1 MGKRK
6 GMIREG
12 VALAL
17 SLALFSSGMNLSG
30 MSVLAADVK
39 QDDAFN
45 PTVTSEGVAGWNNS
59 NDEQN
64 VTESDQKTVFPTGG
78 NTVASDNDSDK
89 APWNQID
96 EPEVDLDENGTNEIE
111 DTKQANG
118 EIVDP
123 ETPENTNA
131 GIALLSIV
139 EDVLEADSLE
149 QRISKKIIEA
159 ITTNIGTATITID
172 LKELDINDSKDL
184 KDEELLKLV
193 YQTVLRDCPYD
204 LFWNDQE
211 ADDAFATRIQN
222 GTITFEFAIADEY
235 KDISDPTRVD
245 IDKVIAA
252 TESKKN
258 VDVIVQDNENKDI
271 KDMLKA
277 YQEEIC
283 NLTSYNHTERDKYNA
298 NAKDP
303 TLDLNAW
310 QPLYVFDKNADTE
323 VVCEGYSK
331 AFQYLCDK
339 SNLPSNTKCYT
350 VTGIMSGGTGAGG
363 HMWNIVVIDGKS
375 YLVDVTNSDAGS
387 AGDPEYNNGST
398 PLFLAIPTSGS
409 VEEGYTFKLPNGNT
423 IFYKYDDDTLKLY
436 GKDSS
441 ILKLSNTPPTT
452 KPETPKPNPTPT
464 PNPDPGPGPDK
475 DPDWNGKPLPDED
488 LNPDWMNPDSNPN
501 PDTDM
506 DPNWTDENL
515 TPSGSGSVSSD
526 RNNSGSSSTD
536 DANSGAVNGDV
547 NTGVNNGNNTG
558 NTDNNNVSSNGTGT
572 TSSTQASNTSPKTGD
587 HNAIMF
593 YMVLMLLALGTVG
606 SIYVVRQKRN

>member
-30 MSVLAADVK
+30 MSVLAADMK
-39 QDDAFN
+39 QNDAFN

-64 VTESDQKTVFPTGG
+64 VTESDQKPVFSTGG

-96 EPEVDLDENGTNEIE
+96 EPEADLDENGTNEIE
-111 DTKQANG
+111 DTKQAND
-118 EIVDP
+118 EIADP
-123 ETPENTNA
+123 ETPGNANA

-139 EDVLEADSLE
+139 EDVLEADSPE
-149 QRISKKIIEA
+149 QRISKELIEK
-159 ITTNIGTATITID
+159 ITTEIGNATIAINT
-172 LKELDINDSKDL
+172 KELGINDPS
-184 KDEELLKLV
+184 LLDFELV

-211 ADDAFATRIQN
+211 VNNPISIGSD
-222 GTITFEFAIADEY
+222 GTVTFKFAIADEY
-235 KDISDPTRVD
+235 KDANDPTKVD
-245 IDKVIAA
+245 KDKIIAA
-252 TESKKN
+252 IESKKN
-258 VDVIVQDNENKDI
+258 VDVIVQNNENKDI

-298 NAKDP
+298 NNP
-303 TLDLNAW
+303 NLDLNAW

-350 VTGIMSGGTGAGG
+350 VTGTMSGGTGAGG

-452 KPETPKPNPTPT
+452 KPETPKPDPTPT

-536 DANSGAVNGDV
+536 DANSGAVNGGV

-572 TSSTQASNTSPKTGD
+572 TSSTQASNASPKTGD

-593 YMVLMLLALGTVG
+593 YMALMLLALGTVG

>member
-30 MSVLAADVK
+30 MSVLAADMG

-64 VTESDQKTVFPTGG
+64 VTGFDQKPVFSTGG

-96 EPEVDLDENGTNEIE
+96 EPKDEEAAEDLKDVEEVNGNAE
-111 DTKQANG
+111 DKEVSDDA
-118 EIVDP
+118 
-123 ETPENTNA
+123 NA
-131 GIALLSIV
+131 GIAILSVVDDIL
-139 EDVLEADSLE
+139 DANTLE
-149 QRISKKIIEA
+149 QRISKDVIKQLQAGIIDV
-159 ITTNIGTATITID
+159 TVNLTI
-172 LKELDINDSKDL
+172 
-184 KDEELLKLV
+184 EELGKLDLSKV
-193 YQTVLRDCPYD
+193 YQTVLRDCPFDIY
-204 LFWNDQE
+204 WNDVNKGLGLNTE
-211 ADDAFATRIQN
+211 HIAEGIVGFEFHIADD
-222 GTITFEFAIADEY
+222 Y
-235 KDISDPTRVD
+235 KDSQNPNQISKDS
-245 IDKVIAA
+245 IEKAKVAKENANKIVQLH
-252 TESKKN
+252 ESKS
-258 VDVIVQDNENKDI
+258 VQ
-271 KDMLKA
+271 DMLKA

-283 NLTSYNHTERDKYNA
+283 NLTSYNHEQNENDGTK
-298 NAKDP
+298 P
-303 TLDLNAW
+303 VDLNAW
-310 QPLYVFDKNADTE
+310 QPLYVFDNDNTNQ

-331 AFQYLCDK
+331 AFQYLCDS

-350 VTGIMSGGTGAGG
+350 VTGTMSGGTGAGG

-375 YLVDVTNSDAGS
+375 YLVDVTNSDTGS
-387 AGDPEYNNGST
+387 AGDPKYNNGST
-398 PLFLAIPTSGS
+398 PLFLATPTSGS
-409 VEEGYTFKLPNGNT
+409 VEEGYTFKLPNGKT

-452 KPETPKPNPTPT
+452 KPEPPKPDPTPT
-464 PNPDPGPGPDK
+464 PDPDPSPDK

-488 LNPDWMNPDSNPN
+488 LNPDWMNPGSNPN

-558 NTDNNNVSSNGTGT
+558 NTNNNVSSNGTGT
-572 TSSTQASNTSPKTGD
+572 SSSTQASNASPKTGD
-587 HNAIMF
+587 YNAIMF

>member
-64 VTESDQKTVFPTGG
+64 VTESDQKPVFSTGG
-78 NTVASDNDSDK
+78 NTVASDNDSDR

-96 EPEVDLDENGTNEIE
+96 EPEIDLDESEINEIE
-111 DTKQANG
+111 DPKQAND
-118 EIVDP
+118 EIVDL
-123 ETPENTNA
+123 ETPENANA

-149 QRISKKIIEA
+149 QRISKKIIEE
-159 ITTNIGTATITID
+159 ITNNIGTATITID
-172 LKELDINDSKDL
+172 PKEFDINDVDF
-184 KDEELLKLV
+184 ELV
-193 YQTVLRDCPYD
+193 YLTLLRDCPYD
-204 LFWNDQE
+204 LFWNDQA
-211 ADDAFATRIQN
+211 ADKAFEIGKSSDGSMMILT
-222 GTITFEFAIADEY
+222 FAIADAY
-235 KDISDPTRVD
+235 KDANNPTQVD
-245 IDKVIAA
+245 KDKVIAA
-252 TESKKN
+252 TELKKN

-298 NAKDP
+298 NSKDP
-303 TLDLNAW
+303 DLDLNAW

-339 SNLPSNTKCYT
+339 SNLPSNTKCFT
-350 VTGIMSGGTGAGG
+350 VTGNMDGGTGAGG

-375 YLVDVTNSDAGS
+375 YLVDVTNSDADS
-387 AGDPEYNNGST
+387 AGDPKYNNGST
-398 PLFLAIPTSGS
+398 PLFLAVPTSGS
-409 VEEGYTFKLPNGNT
+409 VEEGYTFKLPNGKT
-423 IFYKYDDDTLKLY
+423 IFYKYDDATLKLY
-436 GKDSS
+436 G
-441 ILKLSNTPPTT
+441 N
-452 KPETPKPNPTPT
+452 PK
-464 PNPDPGPGPDK
+464 
-475 DPDWNGKPLPDED
+475 
-488 LNPDWMNPDSNPN
+488 
-501 PDTDM
+501 
-506 DPNWTDENL
+506 
-515 TPSGSGSVSSD
+515 
-526 RNNSGSSSTD
+526 
-536 DANSGAVNGDV
+536 
-547 NTGVNNGNNTG
+547 
-558 NTDNNNVSSNGTGT
+558 
-572 TSSTQASNTSPKTGD
+572 
-587 HNAIMF
+587 
-593 YMVLMLLALGTVG
+593 
-606 SIYVVRQKRN
+606 VV